1 MIIIIIITILLIAL
15 LAMSATPSVKL
26 HNNYQKPIQIIL
38 PLIIVGLVLF
48 LTKIIMDPIKFEK
61 EKNYR
66 YTFIKQKL
74 IDIRSAELAF
84 KEKNGFFT
92 NDFEKLIPFV
102 KLDSFVIVEKTDTLI
117 EYFNDVYREYQ
128 FKDTMLIDTLG
139 KVNILDSLFSKNYP
153 IDSLAYVPFGN
164 GTKFKLSAGTINKAK
179 ITVPVFEAK
188 DPKPYDPNDPLVIGS
203 MFEAHL
209 NGNWQ

>member
-1 MIIIIIITILLIAL
+1 MIIIILITILLIAL
-15 LAMSATPSVKL
+15 LAISATPSVKL
-26 HNNYQKPIQIIL
+26 HNNYKKPIQIIL
-38 PLIIVGLVLF
+38 PLLIIGLGFF

-66 YTFIKQKL
+66 YNFIKQKL

-117 EYFNDVYREYQ
+117 GTSCKFSSLLWAE
-128 FKDTMLIDTLG
+128 TITSSSTLAPSCARSG
-139 KVNILDSLFSKNYP
+139 TETPDAAAQKRPAGSKYLNFIAMSL
-153 IDSLAYVPFGN
+153 
-164 GTKFKLSAGTINKAK
+164 
-179 ITVPVFEAK
+179 
-188 DPKPYDPNDPLVIGS
+188 
-203 MFEAHL
+203 
-209 NGNWQ
+209 

>member
-15 LAMSATPSVKL
+15 LAIAATPSVKL

-188 DPKPYDPNDPLVIGS
+188 DPQPYDPNDPLVIGS